1 MAPWVSELKQLNLFT
16 FVLEFVD
23 GDYGIGVTHD
33 HTSFIISVLTL
44 PMAGRHHSEVSR
56 IRRLKHIEELLS
68 ALELAVLVAFRGHA
82 HNVRSGETGQ
92 SAFYP
97 GIGSMQLGPCFLEE
111 TDPDLSISAS
121 CEGRLSV
128 LANRQMIIDDH
139 WGFSAVDKK
148 SHHVD
153 TSLVDLF
160 RHKHVLDSLRELS

>member
-1 MAPWVSELKQLNLFT
+1 MAPWVSQLKQFDLFT

-56 IRRLKHIEELLS
+56 IRRLKHIEELFSTLK
-68 ALELAVLVAFRGHA
+68 LAVLVAFRGHA

-92 SAFYP
+92 SAFDP
-97 GIGSMQLGPCFLEE
+97 GVGSMQLGPCFLEE

-121 CEGRLSV
+121 CEGRLPV
-128 LANRQMIIDDH
+128 LADR
-139 WGFSAVDKK
+139 
-148 SHHVD
+148 
-153 TSLVDLF
+153 
-160 RHKHVLDSLRELS
+160 